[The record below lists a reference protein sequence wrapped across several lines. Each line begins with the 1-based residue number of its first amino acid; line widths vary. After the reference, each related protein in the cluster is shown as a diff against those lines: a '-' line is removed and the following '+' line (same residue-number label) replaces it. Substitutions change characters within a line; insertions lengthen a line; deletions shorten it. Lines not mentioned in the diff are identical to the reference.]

1 MFQRFILS
9 ILAGAA
15 VVNGF
20 SGTLFQ
26 EHTAKQIKTPCVQ
39 PGIEI
44 ELPDFDELFFRIQQ
58 TSPLARSAMGSSDA
72 ANGKVSLTA
81 MKSNQGKLTFIIS
94 VHWGCGE

>member
-44 ELPDFDELFFRIQQ
+44 ELPDFDELLFVLLVNSVIMLLN
-58 TSPLARSAMGSSDA
+58 S
-72 ANGKVSLTA
+72 V
-81 MKSNQGKLTFIIS
+81 TF
-94 VHWGCGE
+94 